1 MSNESKQN
9 SSLRDFTISMHC
21 ITVTICLTMIDA
33 SLPEDFDRSLL
44 HKIKKLAEDCET
56 PASLNKLLNSSK
68 ELEKKLPA
76 YPVSESIKESA
87 ISIIQTFE
95 EI

>member
-21 ITVTICLTMIDA
+21 ITFTICLTMIDA

-68 ELEKKLPA
+68 ELEKKTSCLSCFRE
-76 YPVSESIKESA
+76 YKGICYLYYSGV
-87 ISIIQTFE
+87 
-95 EI
+95 